1 MQKLRNFEK
10 SKLEKRNDQIF
21 FDNIRNIDNE
31 KCFFP
36 RGYEDITD

>member
-1 MQKLRNFEK
+1 MKKHITKKTLSEIIK
-10 SKLEKRNDQIF
+10 DKDF

-36 RGYEDITD
+36 KGYDDTI